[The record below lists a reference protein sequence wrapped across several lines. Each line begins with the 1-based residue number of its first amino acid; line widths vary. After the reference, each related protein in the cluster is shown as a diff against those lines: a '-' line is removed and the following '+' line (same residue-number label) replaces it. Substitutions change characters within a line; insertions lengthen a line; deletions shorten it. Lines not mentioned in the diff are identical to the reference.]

1 MAEALYPKKKGKQ
14 KEWLT
19 ENCHKLKH
27 EEGVAG
33 ELLNRMKQ
41 LKSEKTHSKNITEK
55 LQAAI
60 TYYENHQ
67 HQMNYAQYRE
77 KKYPIG
83 SGVTEA
89 ACKTL
94 VKQRL
99 CCSGMRWKEKG
110 AGIILS
116 LRALVLT
123 KDRWSQFWAKLDP
136 YGFPVEP

>member
-1 MAEALYPKKKGKQ
+1 
-14 KEWLT
+14 
-19 ENCHKLKH
+19 
-27 EEGVAG
+27 
-33 ELLNRMKQ
+33 
-41 LKSEKTHSKNITEK
+41 
-55 LQAAI
+55 
-60 TYYENHQ
+60 
-67 HQMNYAQYRE
+67 MNYFQYRQ
-77 KKYPIG
+77 KRYPIG

-99 CCSGMRWKEKG
+99 YSSGMRSKEKG

-123 KDRWSQFWAKLDP
+123 KERWRQFWAKLDQ

>member
-1 MAEALYPKKKGKQ
+1 V
-14 KEWLT
+14 T
-19 ENCHKLKH
+19 
-27 EEGVAG
+27 VF
-33 ELLNRMKQ
+33 
-41 LKSEKTHSKNITEK
+41 SI
-55 LQAAI
+55 QAAI

-67 HQMNYAQYRE
+67 HQMDYAEYIE

-94 VKQRL
+94 VKQLL

-123 KDRWSQFWAKLDP
+123 KEQWSQFWAKLDQ